1 MTKRTS
7 WIAGCVL
14 AGLAFGVVA
23 PAQAVNIALVNP
35 GFETGDFTGW
45 TETGNTGFL
54 GVQCPGPS
62 FTVAQGNCSAFGGPV
77 GSLGFINQTFTAA
90 PGSRASVGFAWL
102 VDGSSP
108 SEFSVLLDGTTIFD
122 RINPTVPSAAF
133 GSPTI
138 SGVLGAGT
146 THMLSFGFRNDPG
159 FIFLDAVTLVVPEPA
174 TLGLLGA
181 GIAGLFFSRRR
192 KTA

>member
-7 WIAGCVL
+7 WIAGCAL

-90 PGSRASVGFAWL
+90 AGSRASVSFAWL
-102 VDGSSP
+102 VDGGTP
-108 SEFSVLLDGTTIFD
+108 SEFDVEFDGVRFFD
-122 RINPTVPSAAF
+122 RINPLVPSAAF
-133 GSPTI
+133 GHPTV
-138 SGVLGAGT
+138 SGVLGAGA
-146 THMLSFGFRNDPG
+146 THTLTFSFRDDPG
-159 FIFLDAVTLVVPEPA
+159 FIFLDTVSLVVPEPA
-174 TLGLLGA
+174 TLGLLGVA
-181 GIAGLFFSRRR
+181 LAGLGFSRRR
-192 KTA
+192 KA